1 MAAGITQVNKPKTH
15 GDKRDA
21 GNAADRSELLICS
34 DAVCGGFTAPSV
46 NNILT

>member
-21 GNAADRSELLICS
+21 GNAADRPELLIS
-34 DAVCGGFTAPSV
+34 SAEDLQLHQSTTS
-46 NNILT
+46 